1 MTLRAA
7 PQTKRDVFVTGGTG
21 YIGSRVIPR
30 LVANG
35 HRVRALVRKTSVA
48 RLPPG
53 CTPVIGDA
61 LNAASFTQHV
71 RDYDTFVQLVG
82 TPHPSP
88 SKAEEFER
96 VDYASVRESVHAAV
110 ATEVSHFVYLSVA
123 PATSVMRAYVDV
135 RMRGE
140 ALVREW
146 AARAPSARRAT
157 FLRPWYVLGPGHRW
171 PYLLLPLY
179 WAMEAIPSTRERA
192 RELGLVTIEQNGVDD
207 RRRGRAAIRR
217 HQDHRRTG
225 DPARDLI
232 RFEFVPLPEPTAQQ
246 RRTRGTIGQCGD

>member
-1 MTLRAA
+1 MTHV
-7 PQTKRDVFVTGGTG
+7 PRDVFVTGGTG
-21 YIGSRVIPR
+21 YIGSRVIAR

-35 HRVRALVRKTSVA
+35 HRVRALVRKSSVS

-53 CTPVIGDA
+53 CTPVVGDA
-61 LNAASFTQHV
+61 LDAASFMYHV
-71 RDYDTFVQLVG
+71 RDRDTFVQLVG

-88 SKAEEFER
+88 SKAADFER
-96 VDYASVRESVHAAV
+96 VDYVSVRESVHAALT
-110 ATEVSHFVYLSVA
+110 TEVSHFVYLSVA
-123 PATSVMRAYVDV
+123 PAASLMRAYVDV

-146 AARAPSARRAT
+146 AGAAPSVRRAT

-192 RELGLVTIEQNGVDD
+192 RELGLVTIEQMVSTIV
-207 RRRGRAAIRR
+207 AAVEQPSDGIRTLSVPEIRR
-217 HQDHRRTG
+217 
-225 DPARDLI
+225 ARPD
-232 RFEFVPLPEPTAQQ
+232 
-246 RRTRGTIGQCGD
+246 

>member
-1 MTLRAA
+1 MTQLL
-7 PQTKRDVFVTGGTG
+7 RDVFVTGGTG
-21 YIGSRVIPR
+21 YIGSRLIPR

-35 HRVRALVRKTSVA
+35 HRVRALVRKPSLS

-61 LNAASFTQHV
+61 LDAASFTYHV
-71 RDYDTFVQLVG
+71 RDSDTFVQLVG

-88 SKAEEFER
+88 SKAADFER
-96 VDYASVRESVHAAV
+96 VDYVSVRESVHAALT
-110 ATEVSHFVYLSVA
+110 TEVSHFVYLSVA

-146 AARAPSARRAT
+146 AVASPTTRRAT

-171 PYLLLPLY
+171 PYALTPLY
-179 WAMEAIPSTRERA
+179 WLMEAIPSTRERA
-192 RELGLVTIEQNGVDD
+192 RQLGLVTIEQMVSTII
-207 RRRGRAAIRR
+207 AAVEEPSDGIRTISVPEIRR
-217 HQDHRRTG
+217 AT
-225 DPARDLI
+225 
-232 RFEFVPLPEPTAQQ
+232 
-246 RRTRGTIGQCGD
+246 